1 MLHPR
6 AAKMHMSH
14 FSKSYLKCVSI
25 HVNVED
31 AKLTGKFFSKN
42 KQGENYVCSIL
53 DTLHMK
59 MSYLC
64 DKGMKTYFCPQQI
77 YNPINLVTAA
87 LHLS

>member
-42 KQGENYVCSIL
+42 KFVTHQLLLRKREDWLLYNHFSSYRKVS
-53 DTLHMK
+53 TLGG
-59 MSYLC
+59 SQL
-64 DKGMKTYFCPQQI
+64 G
-77 YNPINLVTAA
+77 A
-87 LHLS
+87 LIKSLIKLIHT